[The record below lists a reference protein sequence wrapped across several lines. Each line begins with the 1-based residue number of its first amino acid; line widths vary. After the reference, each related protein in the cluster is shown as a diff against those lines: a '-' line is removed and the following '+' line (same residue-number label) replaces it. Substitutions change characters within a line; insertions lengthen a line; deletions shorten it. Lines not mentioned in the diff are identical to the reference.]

1 MLKKINENVHYFLNC
16 QVMYDLYKIKKIRV
30 VYYQLTMKIIIKII
44 ILLYHNNNNNNNN
57 NNNDND
63 INQE

>member
-1 MLKKINENVHYFLNC
+1 MLKKINENVHYFLSC
-16 QVMYDLYKIKKIRV
+16 QVMYHVYKIQKIRV

-57 NNNDND
+57 NDND